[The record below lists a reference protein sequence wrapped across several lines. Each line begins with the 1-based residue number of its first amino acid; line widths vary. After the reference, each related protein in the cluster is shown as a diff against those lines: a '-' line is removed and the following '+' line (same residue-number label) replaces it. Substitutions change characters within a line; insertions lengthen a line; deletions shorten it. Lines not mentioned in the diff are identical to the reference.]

1 MTRKLVDTPGL
12 HEGVPYSYAAVA
24 PGGVVFTAGACPI
37 APAGQVADP
46 GDLVAQTRLTLD
58 NLSATL
64 RAAGCGLED
73 VVKTTV
79 YVASTERSDLH
90 AAWEVVQE
98 RFGSDGPP
106 STLLGVT
113 VLGFTDQLV
122 EVEAVA
128 AGP

>member
-1 MTRKLVDTPGL
+1 M
-12 HEGVPYSYAAVA
+12 
-24 PGGVVFTAGACPI
+24 
-37 APAGQVADP
+37 
-46 GDLVAQTRLTLD
+46 
-58 NLSATL
+58 
-64 RAAGCGLED
+64 
-73 VVKTTV
+73 KTTV